1 MADTQKYFLDLVG
14 LTKLWGKIKS
24 TFADK
29 EQTNASIGVLNAN
42 VESLDTRIEL
52 VDSDVTN
59 LENTVLTIAPR
70 EVDYYSE
77 AVELSKSL
85 SVGTNIKVNKSET
98 SVDDSTPSG
107 YSTGIYIVVDSGVI
121 EYISTSDGSTDDSG
135 ITELGERV
143 QNLEETVIKSAEIVD
158 EDGKQLGHTYSVNN
172 NVLLVS
178 HDDTFNI
185 NSESVKSLT
194 HRAIAAKFRDLE
206 NVISGIPKFK
216 ISVVDELPDPA
227 KGDVISLYTI
237 YLLRNTPVNSDAV
250 EATENLFTE
259 YIYVESVKDN
269 PETEENESKY
279 VWEKLGEQ
287 TLVID
292 NFVTQ
297 NQLNSALSNALSEY
311 SKTVDI
317 EKMIYD
323 ADANLKIEIL
333 SSVEET
339 YATIETVEELAKDI
353 ENVTGDLTKYLT
365 KNEADI
371 TYLSKNDA
379 ADIYFTKENAENS
392 GWMTENEILV
402 SIQEGA
408 IGETIR
414 ITDEQIDEMIA
425 AANN

>member
-353 ENVTGDLTKYLT
+353 ENVTGDLTNYLT

-402 SIQEGA
+402 SIQEGV